1 MADEA
6 TRRMAALA
14 AVLSLV
20 EPVMM
25 HRSEDVNVVRL
36 GHKTIEE

>member
-20 EPVMM
+20 ETGDDASQ
-25 HRSEDVNVVRL
+25 R
-36 GHKTIEE
+36 GTATW